1 MNKSQFRTMM
11 LVLCLAALCAV
22 IAGCQ
27 EEAASPKAKEVKA
40 TAEKAPAVAEKPAAI
55 VKPAAEAKPAP
66 AKAPEKPAPAPAP
79 KPAEKPAAAVAGPTL
94 GPFNLVKKWAEEQGF
109 VANWLIVGPFPNPG
123 EQPDNTG
130 FGTDYLKNYGGEAA
144 FTPTNG
150 MEIKKADGSAV
161 KWLPYNATGTD
172 IIFFDIPHLKL
183 EPQQEDIL
191 CYAACWLDA
200 DADKEVE
207 VRVGSD
213 DGYKLWINHQ
223 LISEQH
229 VYRAMEIDQ
238 ETHKVKLN
246 KGKNLLLIKVDQD
259 WGDFQF
265 MLRVVDAEGK
275 EVPGIKVWN

>member
-27 EEAASPKAKEVKA
+27 EEAASPKAKQVNA
-40 TAEKAPAVAEKPAAI
+40 TPAAAVNPAPA

-66 AKAPEKPAPAPAP
+66 APAP
-79 KPAEKPAAAVAGPTL
+79 KPAAAVAGPTL
-94 GPFNLVKKWAEEQGF
+94 GPFKLAKNWAEEQGF
-109 VANWLIVGPFPNPG
+109 VGNWLICGVFPNPG
-123 EQPDNTG
+123 ERPDNTG
-130 FGTDYLKNYGGEAA
+130 FNVDYLKNYGGEEA

-150 MEIKKADGSAV
+150 MEIKGGSIDGSATV
-161 KWLPYNATGTD
+161 KFLPYATTGTD
-172 IIFFDIPHLKL
+172 IIFGDVAHLKI
-183 EPQQEDIL
+183 ESNQEKIL
-191 CYAACWLDA
+191 VYCACWLDS
-200 DADKEVE
+200 DADKDVE

-223 LISEQH
+223 LISVQH
-229 VYRAMEIDQ
+229 VYRAMEMDQ

-259 WGDFQF
+259 TGEYQF
-265 MLRVVDAEGK
+265 MLRVVGADGK
-275 EVPGIKVWN
+275 AAPGVTVWN

>member
-1 MNKSQFRTMM
+1 MM
-11 LVLCLAALCAV
+11 LVLSLAALCAV

-40 TAEKAPAVAEKPAAI
+40 TTAKTPAAA
-55 VKPAAEAKPAP
+55 VKPAP

-94 GPFNLVKKWAEEQGF
+94 GPFNLAKNWAEEQGF
-109 VANWLIVGPFPNPG
+109 VVNWLVCGTFPNPG
-123 EQPDNTG
+123 ERPDNAG
-130 FGTDYLKNYGGEAA
+130 FNVDYLKNYGGEAA

-150 MEIKKADGSAV
+150 MEIKKDDGSAA
-161 KWLPYNATGTD
+161 KFLPYSTTGTD
-172 IIFFDIPHLKL
+172 IIFGDVAHLKI
-183 EPQQEDIL
+183 ESNQEKIL
-191 CYAACWLDA
+191 VYCACWLDS
-200 DADKEVE
+200 DADKDVE

-223 LISEQH
+223 LISVQH
-229 VYRAMEIDQ
+229 VYRAMEMDQ

-259 WGDFQF
+259 TGEYQF
-265 MLRVVDAEGK
+265 MLRVVGADGK
-275 EVPGIKVWN
+275 AAPGVKVWN